1 MSKINHLFAFV
12 DGNFETETGELICVG
27 NKKYGSV
34 TLCFKGPMHI
44 SFASI
49 KLHSSFLRR
58 EADAVFDDAMTLGE
72 EIARRWNEAAVKK

>member
-1 MSKINHLFAFV
+1 MSEIKHLFEFV

-44 SFASI
+44 SFANI
-49 KLHSSFLRR
+49 KLHSNPLLR
-58 EADAVFDDAMTLGE
+58 EADAVFDDAITLGN
-72 EIARRWNEAAVKK
+72 EIARRWNSAEVKK